1 MSYCK
6 SVKTYFVMHEP
17 KNNLFLGFDKWKLA
31 SFDNYSFPKDQR
43 S

>member
-1 MSYCK
+1 MNQK
-6 SVKTYFVMHEP
+6 II
-17 KNNLFLGFDKWKLA
+17 LFLGFDKWKLA